1 MTTNLHSFKEVA
13 QQAEALDL
21 QIRIPSGDVFWVRND
36 VLASPVFRF
45 AYDDEFHPVVVM
57 ASDGEWADVRVMT
70 SKIDRNKGNGV
81 IYQADAEVRLDNRH
95 RVILTA
101 ESHHRRIPVAAL
113 HQLGYLGNVGLH
125 VLRWIRIHEV
135 LTNSPSDHSEKLTN
149 ADLPTRE
156 LALSY

>member
-1 MTTNLHSFKEVA
+1 MTTILHSFKEVA
-13 QQAEALDL
+13 QQAETLDL
-21 QIRIPSGDVFWVRND
+21 QIQIPSGDVFWVQND
-36 VLASPVFRF
+36 VLASPEFRF

-70 SKIDRNKGNGV
+70 SKIDRNEGNGV
-81 IYQADAEVRLDNRH
+81 VYQSDAEVRLDNRL

-113 HQLGYLGNVGLH
+113 HQLSYLGNVGPH
-125 VLRWIRIHEV
+125 VLRWIRIHEL
-135 LTNSPSDHSEKLTN
+135 LTNSLSFETEERTD
-149 ADLPTRE
+149 ADPLSRE

>member
-1 MTTNLHSFKEVA
+1 MTTILHSFREVA

-21 QIRIPSGDVFWVRND
+21 QIKIPSGGVFWVQND

-45 AYDDEFHPVVVM
+45 ACDDEFHPVVVM

-81 IYQADAEVRLDNRH
+81 IYQADAEVRLDNRPK
-95 RVILTA
+95 VILTG
-101 ESHHRRIPVAAL
+101 ESFHLRIPLTAL
-113 HQLGYLGNVGLH
+113 HQPRYRGNVGPH
-125 VLRWIRIHEV
+125 ILRWIRINEQ
-135 LTNSPSDHSEKLTN
+135 LTNSLSFEPEEPID
-149 ADLPTRE
+149 ADLPARE